1 MDVGLKNDSNLVDDN
16 EGYCLNEKQ
25 IKCIELL
32 LEGELSATKIAEI
45 VGVDRRTISRWKKDK
60 RFIAELQECS
70 NEVKRQTQNYINS
83 KSLLAAKKL
92 WALTDS
98 GDTRTKVTALKD
110 FLDRSIGKPQGKITI
125 EDNKVEHDDFDI
137 QAELDRMEDKEDDSI
152 FSLVKFQKIG

>member
-60 RFIAELQECS
+60 RFQAELLECS